1 MSQVRITPW
10 DDDNTVD
17 IDAVYTTLS
26 WTRDVRTPSGTVK
39 RDLDDYTDIFKG
51 DERIENPKRIL
62 VYGRPGIG
70 KSTFSQK
77 LAVDWANRRKENLEG
92 FELFLLIKLRDVGI
106 SQDLPAILNASK
118 LLAADGSTSSE
129 SLYEFVLH
137 NQEKVLLVFDGF
149 DEYSGGKKS
158 PVHEIWK
165 GEQLRDCCVI
175 ITTREMEGGEL
186 MKLTP
191 FQFEIRGFLKKEQ
204 IVSFASR
211 FITAQEE
218 VEEFYNYLDKRNLQG
233 LAKIPL
239 LLLMLSL
246 IWRNRDCKE
255 LPVSQLGLH
264 ERFVQTLLHHMDTND
279 FNNGREKKTQE
290 EETEN
295 EKQSENVLV
304 KYKDEL
310 TVVGRLALEA
320 LLLRSAPYIDLN
332 EVNVESGGLTYKMI
346 RSGLFQFSKLAVA
359 DPTKRI
365 FFLHKSIQEYLVA
378 RYIMNNAA
386 LEEIDGKFTGID
398 SFDKAFRL
406 FYILRFMCAWSQEGA
421 IAVFTLLDFL
431 GKKDNLSKCS
441 LSKTPC
447 ISDLSEYQRR
457 FRDMCLEC
465 LVSCSVSFRQD
476 LFHSFFSCVDNV
488 VTVNATNRR
497 KLAAGRFPISGG
509 SPRYIFF
516 HGSNLPL
523 SVLADL
529 KACVVTPRGHKLDAH
544 KLVERYVL
552 SSLES
557 EHFFLI
563 NEGGQFYFYFATIV
577 RKDEGRYHEM
587 LLELTHTK
595 YQSFSDF
602 PVFRIVAQ
610 NCFSLVQNF
619 IFLFTQMEEL
629 TFLSDLLPC
638 LLCPRSVSIQ
648 GSSTGKNFTDP
659 ELEKLTLSKINVT
672 DNLRILELSGLDVTN
687 KEVAELKL
695 PSGCKVKF
703 SRW

>member
-26 WTRDVRTPSGTVK
+26 WTRDVRTPSGTIK

-77 LAVDWANRRKENLEG
+77 LAVDWANRRKENLER

-149 DEYSGGKKS
+149 DEYGGGKKS

-186 MKLTP
+186 MKVTP

-218 VEEFYNYLDKRNLQG
+218 VEEFYYYLDKRNLRG
-233 LAKIPL
+233 LAEIPL

-246 IWRNRDCKE
+246 IWRNKDCKE

-279 FNNGREKKTQE
+279 LDNGREKKTQE

-304 KYKDEL
+304 KYKYEL
-310 TVVGRLALEA
+310 TVIGRIALEA
-320 LLLRSAPYIDLN
+320 LLLQSAPHIDLN

-365 FFLHKSIQEYLVA
+365 FFLHKSIQEYLAA
-378 RYIMNNAA
+378 RYIMNEAA

-398 SFDKAFRL
+398 SFDKGFRL
-406 FYILRFMCAWSQEGA
+406 SHILRFMCEWSQEGA
-421 IAVFTLLDFL
+421 MAVFTLLEFL
-431 GKKDNLSKCS
+431 GKKENLSKCS

-447 ISDLSEYQRR
+447 IYDLSRDQRL
-457 FRDMCLEC
+457 FRDVCLGC
-465 LVSCSVSFRQD
+465 LLSCSVSFRQD
-476 LFHSFFSCVDNV
+476 LFHSFLSCVDDI
-488 VTVNATNRR
+488 VTVNDSNRK
-497 KLAAGRFPISGG
+497 KLAAECLPRSGG
-509 SPRYIFF
+509 SPGYVFF
-516 HGSNLPL
+516 QGSNLPL

-529 KACVVTPRGHKLDAH
+529 KARVVTPRGLELNAH
-544 KLVERYVL
+544 LFVERYVL
-552 SSLES
+552 SSLYP

-563 NEGGQFYFYFATIV
+563 NEGGQFYLYFATIL
-577 RKDEGRYHEM
+577 RKERNRYDEM
-587 LLELTHTK
+587 LLELTRTECR
-595 YQSFSDF
+595 SLS
-602 PVFRIVAQ
+602 AQ
-610 NCFSLVQNF
+610 NCFSLVRDF
-619 IFLFTQMEEL
+619 AFFFSRKEELMFLF
-629 TFLSDLLPC
+629 DLLPC
-638 LLCPRSVSIQ
+638 VTCPKSVIISD
-648 GSSTGKNFTDP
+648 SMEKNFTDP
-659 ELEKLTLSKINVT
+659 ELEKSVISKINVT
-672 DNLRILELSGLDVTN
+672 DNLYRLNLSGLDVTN
-687 KEVAELKL
+687 EDVVKLQL
-695 PSGCKVKF
+695 PSGCEVVY
-703 SRW
+703 R

>member
-10 DDDNTVD
+10 DKDNTVD

-26 WTRDVRTPSGTVK
+26 WTRDVRTPSGTIK

-51 DERIENPKRIL
+51 DGRIENPKRIL

-92 FELFLLIKLRDVGI
+92 FELFLLIKLQDVGR

-118 LLAADGSTSSE
+118 LLAADSSTSSE

-149 DEYSGGKKS
+149 DEYSGGKIS
-158 PVHEIWK
+158 PVHEIWN

-186 MKLTP
+186 MKVTP

-218 VEEFYNYLDKRNLQG
+218 VEEFYYYLDKQNLQG
-233 LAKIPL
+233 LAQIPL

-246 IWRNRDCKE
+246 IWRNRDRKE

-264 ERFVQTLLHHMDTND
+264 ERFVQTLLYHMDTND
-279 FNNGREKKTQE
+279 SDNGREKKTQE

-304 KYKDEL
+304 KYTYEL
-310 TVVGRLALEA
+310 AVIGRLALEA
-320 LLLRSAPYIDLN
+320 LLLRRAPYIDLD

-346 RSGLFQFSKLAVA
+346 RSGLFQFSKVAVA
-359 DPTKRI
+359 DPTKRM
-365 FFLHKSIQEYLVA
+365 FFLHKSIQEYLAA
-378 RYIMNNAA
+378 RYIMNEAA

-398 SFDKAFRL
+398 SFDKGFRL
-406 FYILRFMCAWSQEGA
+406 FYILRFMCEWSQEGA
-421 IAVFTLLDFL
+421 MAVFTLLEFL
-431 GKKDNLSKCS
+431 GKKENLSKCS

-447 ISDLSEYQRR
+447 IDDLSLYQRL

-465 LVSCSVSFRQD
+465 LLSCSASFRQD

-488 VTVNATNRR
+488 VVVNDSNRK
-497 KLAAGRFPISGG
+497 KLAVERLPRSGS
-509 SPRYIFF
+509 SPGYVFF
-516 HGSNLPL
+516 YGSNLPF

-529 KACVVTPRGHKLDAH
+529 NPLVVTPSGVKLDAYALIM
-544 KLVERYVL
+544 KYVQ
-552 SSLES
+552 SSLYP

-563 NEGGQFYFYFATIV
+563 NDGGQFYFYFATIF
-577 RKDEGRYHEM
+577 RKDRGRYHDM
-587 LLELTHTK
+587 LLELTQLE
-595 YQSFSDF
+595 YQSFS
-602 PVFRIVAQ
+602 AQ

-619 IFLFTQMEEL
+619 LFLFTHSEEL
-629 TFLSDLLPC
+629 TFLFDLLPC
-638 LLCPRSVSIQ
+638 LLCPRRVTIQRSSI
-648 GSSTGKNFTDP
+648 GNNFSDP
-659 ELEKLTLSKINVT
+659 ELEKFTLSKINVT
-672 DNLRILELSGLDVTN
+672 DNLCFLDLSGLDVTN
-687 KEVAELKL
+687 EDVAKLQL
-695 PSGCKVKF
+695 PSGCEVEL
-703 SRW
+703 

>member
-10 DDDNTVD
+10 DEDNTVD

-26 WTRDVRTPSGTVK
+26 WTRDVRTPRGTIK

-62 VYGRPGIG
+62 VYGTPGIG

-77 LAVDWANRRKENLEG
+77 LAVDWANGRKENLKG
-92 FELFLLIKLRDVGI
+92 FELFLLIKLRDVGR
-106 SQDLPAILNASK
+106 SQDFPAILNASK
-118 LLAADGSTSSE
+118 LLAADGPTSSE
-129 SLYEFVLH
+129 SLFEFVLH
-137 NQEKVLLVFDGF
+137 NQEKVLLVLDGF
-149 DEYSGGKKS
+149 DEYGGGKKS
-158 PVHEIWK
+158 PIHEILK

-264 ERFVQTLLHHMDTND
+264 ERFVQTLLYHMDTND
-279 FNNGREKKTQE
+279 FDNGRKKKTQE

-359 DPTKRI
+359 DPTKRM
-365 FFLHKSIQEYLVA
+365 FFLHKSIQEYLAA
-378 RYIMNNAA
+378 RYIMNEAG
-386 LEEIDGKFTGID
+386 LGEIDGKFTGID
-398 SFDKAFRL
+398 SFDKGFRL
-406 FYILRFMCAWSQEGA
+406 SHILTFMCEWSQEGA
-421 IAVFTLLDFL
+421 MAVFTLLEFL
-431 GKKDNLSKCS
+431 GKKENLSKCS
-441 LSKTPC
+441 LSKTPS
-447 ISDLSEYQRR
+447 IYDLSPNQRL
-457 FRDMCLEC
+457 FRDVCLRC
-465 LVSCSVSFRQD
+465 LLSCPVSFRQD

-488 VTVNATNRR
+488 VTVNYSNTRR
-497 KLAAGRFPISGG
+497 LGAGRFPRSGG
-509 SPRYIFF
+509 SPGYVFF
-516 HGSNLPL
+516 DGSNLPL

-529 KACVVTPRGHKLDAH
+529 SALIVTPSGLKLDAH
-544 KLVERYVL
+544 ALVMKYVQ
-552 SSLES
+552 SSLYS
-557 EHFFLI
+557 DSFFLI
-563 NEGGQFYFYFATIV
+563 NEGGQFYLYFATII
-577 RKDEGRYHEM
+577 RKEGNRYDEM
-587 LLELTHTK
+587 LLEITSTECRSISL
-595 YQSFSDF
+595 S
-602 PVFRIVAQ
+602 AQ
-610 NCFSLVQNF
+610 NCFSLVHHF
-619 IFLFTQMEEL
+619 AFFFTRKKELMFLF
-629 TFLSDLLPC
+629 DLLPC
-638 LLCPRSVSIQ
+638 VTCPKSVIIMISD
-648 GSSTGKNFTDP
+648 SMAKNFTDP
-659 ELEKLTLSKINVT
+659 ALGKCVISKINVT
-672 DNLRILELSGLDVTN
+672 DNLCNLNLSGLDVTN
-687 KEVAELKL
+687 EDVAKL
-695 PSGCKVKF
+695 HLPLGCNVVC
-703 SRW
+703 R